1 MMRKALNGGLLVA
14 ALALSPAAYAQSAPT
29 SSAPLPASAAKKELA
44 ARIVKLQQP
53 GIDMVA
59 RQLVEQP
66 ALQILQQANTVMQQR
81 VAPDR
86 RQAVAADI
94 QADARKYAEDLAPLV
109 REKATK
115 LAPGVIQPMLE
126 EKFSEDELKQ
136 LIAII
141 ESPVNRKYQAMGPE
155 LQRALGQK
163 LVEEMKP
170 ALEPRLKALAQS
182 VQGRLQPPAAASAPA
197 SGK

>member
-29 SSAPLPASAAKKELA
+29 ASAPLPASAAKKELA